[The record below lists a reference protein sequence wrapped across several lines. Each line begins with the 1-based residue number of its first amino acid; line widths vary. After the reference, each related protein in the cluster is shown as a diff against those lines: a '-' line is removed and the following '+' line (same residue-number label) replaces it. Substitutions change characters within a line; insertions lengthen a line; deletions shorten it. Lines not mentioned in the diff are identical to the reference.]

1 VKTGVHFFHGYLRFL
16 DPGFRRN
23 DGRWFFGLLHI
34 IQSEIGIEK
43 MNIQM
48 IISGVGG
55 QGVLLV
61 TRIFAAFALR
71 EGYSLIGSEDHGMSQ
86 RGGSVMT
93 HLKIGDFDS
102 PLVKKGSADILLSLE
117 KNEAY
122 KTLHYLKPS
131 VNGRDGGLCFINGSG
146 PNYMK
151 QEIRAYLKEK
161 GIETYVVGADQL
173 AKEKGSAQSANIA
186 LIGFASAHPRFP
198 FPHDKLRD
206 AIERVTPQ
214 KFREVSLKIF
224 EEGFKEGQKAMNP

>member
-1 VKTGVHFFHGYLRFL
+1 MTQ
-16 DPGFRRN
+16 N
-23 DGRWFFGLLHI
+23 
-34 IQSEIGIEK
+34 SEISNSQSPLEK

-61 TRIFAAFALR
+61 TRIISAFALG
-71 EGYSLIGSEDHGMSQ
+71 EGYPLIGSEDHGMSQ

-93 HLKIGDFDS
+93 HLKIGNFDS

-117 KNEAY
+117 RNEAY

-131 VNGRDGGLCFINGSG
+131 LNSRDGGLCFINASDPGVMS
-146 PNYMK
+146 
-151 QEIRAYLKEK
+151 QEIMAYLKEK

-173 AKEKGSAQSANIA
+173 AKEMGSPQSANIA
-186 LIGFASAHPRFP
+186 LIGFATSHPRFP
-198 FPHDKLRD
+198 FPYDKLRD

-214 KFREVSLKIF
+214 KFRETSLKIF
-224 EEGFKEGQKAMNP
+224 EKGFAEGRKSVKT

>member
-1 VKTGVHFFHGYLRFL
+1 
-16 DPGFRRN
+16 
-23 DGRWFFGLLHI
+23 
-34 IQSEIGIEK
+34 

-71 EGYSLIGSEDHGMSQ
+71 EGCPLIGSEDHGMSQ

-93 HLKIGDFDS
+93 HLKIGNFDS

-117 KNEAY
+117 RNEAY
-122 KTLHYLKPS
+122 KTLYYLKPS
-131 VNGRDGGLCFINGSG
+131 LNGRDGGLCFINAPD
-146 PNYMK
+146 PNYMN
-151 QEIRAYLKEK
+151 QEIKSYLKEK
-161 GIETYVVGADQL
+161 GIETYVFGADQL
-173 AKEKGSAQSANIA
+173 ARETGSVQSANIA

-198 FPHDKLRD
+198 FSLDKLRD
-206 AIERVTPQ
+206 AIEQVTAQ

-224 EEGFKEGQKAMNP
+224 KKAFQEGQKLIKP

>member
-1 VKTGVHFFHGYLRFL
+1 
-16 DPGFRRN
+16 
-23 DGRWFFGLLHI
+23 
-34 IQSEIGIEK
+34 

-61 TRIFAAFALR
+61 TRIFSAFALE
-71 EGYSLIGSEDHGMSQ
+71 EGDPIIGSEDHGMSQ

-93 HLKIGDFDS
+93 HLKIGNFDS

-122 KTLHYLKPS
+122 KTLPYLKPS
-131 VNGRDGGLCFINGSG
+131 SNGQDGGLCFINA
-146 PNYMK
+146 PDPDYMNPQIK
-151 QEIRAYLKEK
+151 AYLKEK

-173 AKEKGSAQSANIA
+173 ASEMGSPQSTNIA

-224 EEGFKEGQKAMNP
+224 GKGFSEGQKSIKT